1 MGEHQ
6 IMPFCIPPHW
16 PGCWGRMG
24 TCTTTRQ
31 WLLLWREHHRKA
43 ADSFQKHKHPVPG
56 ALNTS
61 ELDAKCNPDKSTHR
75 ELENDGVF
83 LL

>member
-1 MGEHQ
+1 M
-6 IMPFCIPPHW
+6 
-16 PGCWGRMG
+16 
-24 TCTTTRQ
+24 
-31 WLLLWREHHRKA
+31 KA
-43 ADSFQKHKHPVPG
+43 VDSFQKHQHPIPG
-56 ALNTS
+56 PLNTS